1 MDPLLVTCL
10 RGELPLSAEA
20 VRKFGPMYI
29 PIATKGYE
37 NLFVVLAN
45 RKRVDV
51 SPYAA
56 LKVALIV
63 LCLKMEY
70 VICILA

>member
-1 MDPLLVTCL
+1 
-10 RGELPLSAEA
+10 
-20 VRKFGPMYI
+20 MYI